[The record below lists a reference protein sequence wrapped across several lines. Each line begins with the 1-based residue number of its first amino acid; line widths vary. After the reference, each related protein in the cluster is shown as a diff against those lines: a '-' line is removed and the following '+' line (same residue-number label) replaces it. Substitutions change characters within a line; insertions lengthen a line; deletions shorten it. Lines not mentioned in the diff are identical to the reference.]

1 MKFSIVIAAY
11 NVASYI
17 DEAIESCVNQ
27 KGIAKDEYE
36 IIIIDD
42 GSKDNTGEIIDQYKD
57 EVNVRIVHQ
66 QNSGL
71 SKTRNFGLE
80 ISKGEFLLYLDGDDW
95 LLPNTL
101 YSLEEKSTAVDLIVF
116 PMTYWFSLNDERVNS
131 FCLKENTIYTSEAF
145 LRETIGYQKLNII
158 PAPCKCYRKSVLLD
172 NNQRFIENILHE
184 DNPYFADTMKNFQR
198 ITYIDKGFYVYR
210 QQRVGSITSTH
221 TIHNFKGV
229 IEGNKHILK
238 AWGYKNKYINY
249 MISSTNIFQII
260 LEYNKPSDVNVVI
273 SHYRAFNEKWIAIRQ
288 LLNFPF
294 IPKAIIRHILFILDP
309 WILLKFIKCYYGK

>member
-101 YSLEEKSTAVDLIVF
+101 SSLEEKSTAVDLIVF

-131 FCLKENTIYTSEAF
+131 FGLKENTIYTSEAF

-198 ITYIDKGFYVYR
+198 IIYIDKGFYVYR

-221 TIHNFKGV
+221 TIHNFKGA

-238 AWGYKNKYINY
+238 AWGCKNKYINY
-249 MISSTNIFQII
+249 MISSINIFQVI
-260 LEYNKPSDVNVVI
+260 LEYNKPSDVNVVM

-288 LLNFPF
+288 LFNFPF
-294 IPKAIIRHILFILDP
+294 MPKAIIRHILFILDP
-309 WILLKFIKCYYGK
+309 WILLKFMKCYYGK